1 MATTIVYLTT
11 VTNTL
16 NSLSNNPMVIS
27 NNFLPKVILLTSP
40 EFLALAQEITD
51 LAPIIDKRHNSIK
64 KQLVNR
70 IRRSDNTPNVTC
82 PSTNYEMVNLN
93 KAYELIES
101 KILVHRLF
109 HLETRCAHE
118 GRRCCNKDT
127 KCKTVEEQKT
137 FVTLQI
143 NNGRAKATKKI
154 KKRVGL
160 CCKCLC
166 SKA

>member
-1 MATTIVYLTT
+1 
-11 VTNTL
+11 
-16 NSLSNNPMVIS
+16 MVIS

-93 KAYELIES
+93 KAYELIDS

-109 HLETRCAHE
+109 HLETSY
-118 GRRCCNKDT
+118 
-127 KCKTVEEQKT
+127 V
-137 FVTLQI
+137 F
-143 NNGRAKATKKI
+143 
-154 KKRVGL
+154 
-160 CCKCLC
+160 
-166 SKA
+166 